1 LQLEGKKME
10 DSKVSPPLTD
20 EQISQIVY
28 RAVSDILPTVE
39 RHAQHPTAGKKT
51 KFLAYLLEM
60 VCAEAAD
67 PADPKI

>member
-1 LQLEGKKME
+1 ME
-10 DSKVSPPLTD
+10 ELKLSQPLTD
-20 EQISQIVY
+20 EQISQIVH

-39 RHAQHPTAGKKT
+39 RYAQHPTAGKKT

-67 PADPKI
+67 PPDSKI